1 MLPPLDKVL
10 RKYHFIG
17 KDEMVM
23 NYFKFIAEET
33 RILLANLGYKKL
45 SDIIGKTNILE
56 VKKFENG
63 KLKNLVI
70 DPIIS
75 DANVDENISHT
86 CKVESNV
93 PWDKAELSK
102 KIDKETNDAI
112 HNKSG
117 GNFSYNIKNTDRSV
131 GASISG
137 SIATIHGNYGM
148 SENPI
153 NIHFKGHLQGVS

>member
-1 MLPPLDKVL
+1 
-10 RKYHFIG
+10 
-17 KDEMVM
+17 M

-86 CKVESNV
+86 CEVESNV

-117 GNFSYNIKNTDRSV
+117 GNFS
-131 GASISG
+131 
-137 SIATIHGNYGM
+137 
-148 SENPI
+148 
-153 NIHFKGHLQGVS
+153 